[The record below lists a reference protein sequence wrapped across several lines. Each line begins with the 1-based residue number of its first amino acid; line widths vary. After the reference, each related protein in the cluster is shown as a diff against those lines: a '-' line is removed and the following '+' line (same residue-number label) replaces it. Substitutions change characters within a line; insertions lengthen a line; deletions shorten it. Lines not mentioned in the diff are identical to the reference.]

1 MRGISTCIV
10 LVLITAVAA
19 AEVGRLVNRR
29 SNLLNTPE
37 EMDIAGRRY
46 QLKIQKKWINMNR
59 TFYTIFPTGKNTR
72 KCAVSKFQ
80 KEWMDMKRTFL
91 VPIASGRNKM
101 KSVIRRSCRSLTH
114 PSSCSFSSPRSL
126 PLRESASSSFTD
138 YKIIQQAVQQA
149 LGF

>member
-10 LVLITAVAA
+10 LALIIAVAT

-29 SNLLNTPE
+29 SNLLNTLE
-37 EMDIAGRRY
+37 EMAVAGRRY

-91 VPIASGRNKM
+91 VPIPSGRNKM
-101 KSVIRRSCRSLTH
+101 KCVIRRSCRSLTR

-126 PLRESASSSFTD
+126 PQRESASSSFTGS
-138 YKIIQQAVQQA
+138 KISSTTVNR
-149 LGF
+149 LFK